1 MIKTMGALKQAAWT
15 VSVMRSTTLFTCDKS
30 HDLGSISGEKEH
42 FLGGWGGWGE
52 PNNDSIIHGK
62 DTPIRISA
70 WIHQREV

>member
-30 HDLGSISGEKEH
+30 HNLGSISGEKEH
-42 FLGGWGGWGE
+42 FLGGGGE

-62 DTPIRISA
+62 DTPIGNSA
-70 WIHQREV
+70 WIQQREV